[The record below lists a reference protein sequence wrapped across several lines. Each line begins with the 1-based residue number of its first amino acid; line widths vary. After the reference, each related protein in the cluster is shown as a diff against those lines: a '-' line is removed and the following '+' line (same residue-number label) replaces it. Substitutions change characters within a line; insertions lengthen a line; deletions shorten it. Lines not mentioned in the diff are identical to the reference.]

1 MASLKFSSNQQIWPA
16 VVSTV
21 AIQRDGYRDSI
32 HHHHFKLGPH
42 AWVTILSQPNTN
54 SNRIFGYWNLAPWS
68 RIINVTLSLNVDC
81 VLLGFRLAQQ
91 YQSAYQD
98 TIIYQIWS
106 HPTYYGCVVVRVER
120 VQPWMVWPANVH
132 PWAGHRCPAV
142 WLSAAT
148 ITTVTLIYFTL
159 SPPQIGTK

>member
-1 MASLKFSSNQQIWPA
+1 MLDGRMASLKFSSNQQIWPA

-42 AWVTILSQPNTN
+42 AWVTILSHPNTN
-54 SNRIFGYWNLAPWS
+54 SNRIFGYWNLAPRF
-68 RIINVTLSLNVDC
+68 RITNVTLSLNVDC

-106 HPTYYGCVVVRVER
+106 HPTYCGCVVVWWELREYKHGWCDQR
-120 VQPWMVWPANVH
+120 MFTPGLATAAP
-132 PWAGHRCPAV
+132 
-142 WLSAAT
+142 LSG
-148 ITTVTLIYFTL
+148 YRPPL
-159 SPPQIGTK
+159 SRLSL